1 LKWVVR
7 PGEEQFAYEAKKLL
21 DRGSMTTIDYGS
33 DFEAISWLH
42 VIKPNYEGIHIMDAR
57 HGNLCTN
64 RGELQCPGMHDI
76 TTNVDFTNFAEA
88 TMPEFEVVSYAPM
101 AEMERSFGFG

>member
-1 LKWVVR
+1 
-7 PGEEQFAYEAKKLL
+7 
-21 DRGSMTTIDYGS
+21 
-33 DFEAISWLH
+33 
-42 VIKPNYEGIHIMDAR
+42 MDAR
-57 HGNLCTN
+57 YGNLCTN

-101 AEMERSFGFG
+101 AEMERSFGFGAKEDAFFPHLIEQ